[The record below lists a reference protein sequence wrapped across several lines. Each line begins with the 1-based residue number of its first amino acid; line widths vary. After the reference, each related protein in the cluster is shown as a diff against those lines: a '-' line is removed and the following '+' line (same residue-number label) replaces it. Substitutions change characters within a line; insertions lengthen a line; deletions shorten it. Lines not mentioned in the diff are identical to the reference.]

1 MCLIRLLCWE
11 LNIVTLRRDWGEKVM
26 GRYGCAR
33 FARSG
38 AIATFAVATLLQSS
52 ASAGNGANFVLY
64 NQYTEEKGETEI
76 KLFSDFSDG
85 GKGEE
90 SYTAQLLEIEHGV
103 TDYWTTTLYFEGDKI
118 DGEDYEFGGFRFEN
132 RVRLFDYGHFLN
144 PVLYVEYEYLKPAHR
159 YILGV
164 TGRTDEDEG
173 EEEGEEKAEHEIES
187 RLILGHDFTD
197 RFNVA
202 FNWLNET
209 NLESGTWEF
218 GYATGLNYTFYEAE
232 GGGKG
237 HASGRFHSKNW
248 DVKELILGIELYGG
262 LGDSVLGLTLDPDKT
277 KQYLGV
283 NLRAELE
290 NHIQLGIGGAFGLT
304 DDSENAI
311 LRLVAGYEFE

>member
-1 MCLIRLLCWE
+1 MVAGCGDTRL
-11 LNIVTLRRDWGEKVM
+11 
-26 GRYGCAR
+26 
-33 FARSG
+33 ARSV
-38 AIATFAVATLLQSS
+38 AIAGFAAATLLSSS
-52 ASAGNGANFVLY
+52 AWAGNGANFVLY
-64 NQYTEEKGETEI
+64 NHHTEEQGETEI

-90 SYTAQLLEIEHGV
+90 GYSAQLLEIEHGI
-103 TDYWTTTLYFEGDKI
+103 TDYWTTALYFEGVKI

-132 RVRLFDYGHFLN
+132 RVRLFNYGHFLN
-144 PVLYVEYEYLKPAHR
+144 PVLYVEYEYLKPVHR
-159 YILGV
+159 YITAV

-187 RLILGHDFTD
+187 RLILGRDLRD

-202 FNWLNET
+202 FNWINEV
-209 NLESGTWEF
+209 NLESGKWEF

-232 GGGKG
+232 GGGEG
-237 HASGRFHSKNW
+237 HEGEGFHSKSW
-248 DVKELILGIELYGG
+248 DVEEFILGIELYGG

-277 KQYLGV
+277 KQYLSI

-304 DDSENAI
+304 RDSENAI

>member
-1 MCLIRLLCWE
+1 M
-11 LNIVTLRRDWGEKVM
+11 
-26 GRYGCAR
+26 
-33 FARSG
+33 ARSG
-38 AIATFAVATLLQSS
+38 YAKFARGGAFAAFAAAALLPSS
-52 ASAGNGANFVLY
+52 AWAGNGANFVLY
-64 NQYTEEKGETEI
+64 NQHTEEQGETEI

-90 SYTAQLLEIEHGV
+90 GYSAQLLEIEHGV
-103 TDYWTTTLYFEGDKI
+103 TDYWTTALYFEGVKI
-118 DGEDYEFGGFRFEN
+118 NGEDYEFGGFRFEN

-159 YILGV
+159 YIRAV

-187 RLILGHDFTD
+187 RLILGHDFSK
-197 RFNVA
+197 RVNVA
-202 FNWLNET
+202 FDWINET
-209 NLESGTWEF
+209 NLESGKWEF
-218 GYATGLNYTFYEAE
+218 GYATGLNLTLYEAE
-232 GGGKG
+232 DGEAGHEGGG
-237 HASGRFHSKNW
+237 FHSKRW
-248 DVKELILGIELYGG
+248 DVEELILGIEFYGG

-283 NLRAELE
+283 NLRAELK

-304 DDSENAI
+304 GDSENAI

>member
-1 MCLIRLLCWE
+1 M
-11 LNIVTLRRDWGEKVM
+11 N
-26 GRYGCAR
+26 RYGCAK
-33 FARSG
+33 FARGG
-38 AIATFAVATLLQSS
+38 AFAAFAVATLLPIS
-52 ASAGNGANFVLY
+52 AWAGNGANFVLY
-64 NQYTEEKGETEI
+64 NQHTEEQGETEV

-90 SYTAQLLEIEHGV
+90 GYSAQLLEIEHGV
-103 TDYWTTTLYFEGDKI
+103 TDYWTTALYFEGVKI

-144 PVLYVEYEYLKPAHR
+144 PVLYVEYEYLKPEHR
-159 YILGV
+159 YIRAV

-197 RFNVA
+197 RLNLA
-202 FNWLNET
+202 FNWINET
-209 NLESGTWEF
+209 NLESGKWEF
-218 GYATGLNYTFYEAE
+218 GYATGLNLTLYEAE
-232 GGGKG
+232 DDEGGERSG
-237 HASGRFHSKNW
+237 HFHSTNC
-248 DVKELILGIELYGG
+248 DIEELILGIELYGG
-262 LGDSVLGLTLDPDKT
+262 LGDTVLGLTADPDRT

-290 NHIQLGIGGAFGLT
+290 HHIQFGIGGAFGLT
-304 DDSENAI
+304 GDSENAI